1 MKVIVYVEGKSDKL
15 AMESLLKDLIDN
27 QEIQG
32 IKIEFFAAKGS
43 DNQRG
48 GNAKKELL
56 EVIPKKA
63 ISILQNDCQAIV
75 VVIPDLYPKNIG
87 FPHTT
92 YDELKEGIINQFE
105 QELTKKAI
113 EDHRLKQRF
122 KVFCYKHDLEALV
135 LASENQLRNRLGLK
149 KEQNFLISWTIPV
162 EEQNHDQPPSRIV
175 ERLFKAYNKT
185 YQKTVDSAL
194 ILGQANYQDI
204 AERCPQCF
212 KPFVEF
218 LENLSLPQ
226 EDL

>member
-1 MKVIVYVEGKSDKL
+1 MKVIVYVEGNSDKF
-15 AMESLLKDLIDN
+15 AMEQLFKQVIENKQN
-27 QEIQG
+27 QGIEIQ
-32 IKIEFFAAKGS
+32 FFSGKGK

-63 ISILQNDCQAIV
+63 INILTGNPNSMV

-92 YDELKEGIINQFE
+92 YDELKAGIINQFE
-105 QELTKKAI
+105 QELTKKGI

-122 KVFCYKHDLEALV
+122 KVFCYKYDLEALV
-135 LASENQLRNRLGLK
+135 LASETQLKTRLCLRK
-149 KEQNFLISWTIPV
+149 DQNFPISWTIPV
-162 EEQNHDQPPSRIV
+162 EDQNHDQPPSRIV
-175 ERLFKAYNKT
+175 ERLFKAYNKN
-185 YQKTVDSAL
+185 YQKTVDSTL
-194 ILGQANYQDI
+194 ILGQAHYQDI

>member
-15 AMESLLKDLIDN
+15 AMESLLKDLIEN
-27 QEIQG
+27 QETQG
-32 IKIEFFAAKGS
+32 ITIQFFAAKGS

-63 ISILQNDCQAIV
+63 ISILQNDSQSIV
-75 VVIPDLYPKNIG
+75 VVIPDLYPQNIG

-92 YDELKEGIINQFE
+92 YDELKAGIINQFE
-105 QELTKKAI
+105 QELTKKQI

-149 KEQNFLISWTIPV
+149 MDQKFPISWTIPV
-162 EEQNHDQPPSRIV
+162 EDQNHDQPPSRIV

-185 YQKTVDSAL
+185 YRKTVDSAL
-194 ILGQANYQDI
+194 ILGKANYQDI
-204 AERCPQCF
+204 AQRCPECF

-218 LENLSLPQ
+218 LENLVVPQ